1 MNDKLTYEEEIKKL
15 SYDDALY
22 RLTHLFL
29 FKHLPK
35 KEQNNIKYIAWLKL
49 KEAIEKAKRYDLL
62 AKEKN

>member
-1 MNDKLTYEEEIKKL
+1 MNDKLTYEEEVKKL

-29 FKHLPK
+29 FKYLPK
-35 KEQNNIKYIAWLKL
+35 KEQNNIKYIAWLKI

-62 AKEKN
+62 AKEEE

>member
-1 MNDKLTYEEEIKKL
+1 MKDNYEEEIKKL

-29 FKHLPK
+29 FRYLPK
-35 KEQNNIKYIAWLKL
+35 KEQNHIKYIAWLKIN
-49 KEAIEKAKRYDLL
+49 EAIEKAKKYDEL